1 MAAKR
6 VAGLLILCAVNLA
19 WGQTP
24 ADKPERPDARQ
35 PERWTILFRADDPS
49 LWDTDAKNAE
59 GEQIAIPLKF
69 APASFRYVRLR
80 RMDTWEEQILP
91 LTPSQLRNGK
101 PGAKDEV
108 YWWNGTSKVEWQG
121 RHLGIVYA
129 PRHSFPAP
137 RGMIAVMNDGWDGFA
152 GSGFGHKCFFND
164 GQYYCWRGKELPRT
178 AFEIAVSDGP
188 LTAEE
193 KRSLVSNP

>member
-6 VAGLLILCAVNLA
+6 IAGLLILCVGNLA
-19 WGQTP
+19 GGQTP

-35 PERWTILFRADDPS
+35 PERWTILFRTDDPS

-108 YWWNGTSKVEWQG
+108 TWWN
-121 RHLGIVYA
+121 
-129 PRHSFPAP
+129 
-137 RGMIAVMNDGWDGFA
+137 
-152 GSGFGHKCFFND
+152 
-164 GQYYCWRGKELPRT
+164 
-178 AFEIAVSDGP
+178 
-188 LTAEE
+188 
-193 KRSLVSNP
+193 